1 MKYCEKYI
9 RNGKDKVLSTKIC
22 YFSKLLQLS
31 MKTKKKNQKT
41 KYMKTVPTEW
51 IEDSKDQ
58 IGLPNV
64 IICEI
69 LSNSVL
75 RNLN

>member
-41 KYMKTVPTEW
+41 KYMKTVPTE
-51 IEDSKDQ
+51 
-58 IGLPNV
+58 
-64 IICEI
+64 
-69 LSNSVL
+69 
-75 RNLN
+75 